1 MAKGNIKARLTVL
14 AGVLSL
20 LVMTSSPLLVAA
32 HSPSSMSLE
41 YDFGTQIL
49 TVTISHTVTNPA
61 SHYIEN
67 ITVYKND
74 VKVASRLY
82 TSQADS
88 TTASDTISITAEDGD
103 VLRVWA
109 ECVQG
114 GTVQNTL
121 TVSEV
126 PTTTT
131 TTTTDGDFPT
141 TMVLLLVVVVLGIVM
156 VLVKFVWRR

>member
-1 MAKGNIKARLTVL
+1 MIQGNFKARLIIM

-32 HSPSSMSLE
+32 HSPASMSLD
-41 YDFGTQIL
+41 YDFGSQIL

-74 VKVASRLY
+74 VKVESRLY
-82 TSQADS
+82 SSQADS
-88 TTASDTISITAEDGD
+88 TTASDTISITAENGD
-103 VLRVWA
+103 ELRVWA

-114 GTVQNTL
+114 GTVQNTI
-121 TVSEV
+121 TVSDV
-126 PTTTT
+126 STTTT
-131 TTTTDGDFPT
+131 TTTNGDFPT
-141 TMVLLLVVVVLGIVM
+141 TMVILLAVVVLGLVA
-156 VLVKFVWRR
+156 VLVKFIWRR